1 MLPGGARVVA
11 LTFDAG
17 GSDKGLTSILN
28 TLAQEKAT
36 ASFFLTGRF
45 ALAFPQQSRTIAR
58 GYPVGNHTQTHPDL
72 TRLTAAAVR
81 SELRTAATN
90 IRAVTGVDP
99 RPYFRFPF
107 GARDAAT
114 IGLVNAEC
122 YVPFRWTV
130 DTLGWKGT
138 SGGMTAD
145 KVYQRAIDGLRPGAV
160 VLMHVG
166 ANPDDGSTLD
176 ADALRRII
184 QRIRAEGYTL
194 VTLEATLPAAP

>member
-1 MLPGGARVVA
+1 MLPGGRRVVA

-17 GSDKGLTSILN
+17 GSDKGLTSILR
-28 TLAQEKAT
+28 TLAEEKAP

-45 ALAFPQQSRTIAR
+45 ALAFPAQSRTIAG

-72 TRLTAAAVR
+72 TRLTAPAIR
-81 SELRTAATN
+81 SEIRTAATN

-107 GARDAAT
+107 GACDAAT
-114 IGLVNAEC
+114 IKLVNAEC

-145 KVYQRAIDGLRPGAV
+145 KVYQRVVAGLRPGAV

-166 ANPDDGSTLD
+166 ANPDDGTTLD

-184 QRIRAEGYTL
+184 KRIRADGYVLT
-194 VTLEATLPAAP
+194 TLEAALPATP